1 MLGFAIDSIDEIT
14 CDDRIREEALLVIW
28 LPSLEVDFGG
38 IAKLFLVKKKN
49 IELMLYGVVRLKKVE
64 GMRTMNSERVLRCD
78 GSKSTNF
85 IDGEHRHGCE
95 THPLRT

>member
-38 IAKLFLVKKKN
+38 IAKLFLVKKK
-49 IELMLYGVVRLKKVE
+49 K
-64 GMRTMNSERVLRCD
+64 
-78 GSKSTNF
+78 
-85 IDGEHRHGCE
+85 HRAYALWCSQ
-95 THPLRT
+95 T